1 MEEEK
6 KPKSP
11 SSSSSSWLV
20 CFTKFQCIPANCFSS
35 ISPPSPP
42 PESPEKGYH
51 ESKSA
56 ACQKQR
62 KPGGWKSMPFILGNE
77 TFERL
82 AAIGLGANFMVF
94 LLNVFN
100 MDQVLASNV
109 LNVWSGISNF
119 SPLIGA
125 FISDAYLGRFKT
137 IAYATFVSFAGMLTM
152 TLISWIPQLHPPP
165 CTNVQHHQCTG
176 PNKTQFGIL
185 VMALGFLSVG
195 TGGIRPC
202 SIPFGVDQF
211 DSSTQE
217 GRRDINSFFN
227 WYYTSFTVVLII
239 ALTLVVYVQNNVSWV
254 WGFGIPTTLML
265 CAIVLYFVG
274 MRLYVYVKPEGSA
287 LTGVVQVIV
296 ASCKKRKAKLPVD
309 VDVGALFY
317 DPPLMKGT
325 IVKKLPL
332 TNQLGFLNKAALIMD
347 GEILTD
353 GSKSNAWRLCSV
365 QSVEETKCLFKV
377 IPIWVSGILCFTAIA
392 QQSTFTV
399 SQALKMDRHL
409 GPNFQV
415 PVGSL
420 GVISMITIGIWLPF
434 YDRIL
439 VPYLRKATR
448 IEGGITQ
455 LQRMGIGIFFSIM
468 SMIVAG
474 LVERVRKAAALSHA
488 GPDGIAPITV
498 FWLAPQ
504 LMLLGFAE
512 AFNIIGQI
520 EFYNKEFP
528 ENMSS
533 LANSLFSC
541 TMAGASYLSAI
552 LVNVVHRTTGVH
564 GHPDWLTKDINKGK
578 VENLYFLIAGLGV
591 LNLVYFIWVARM
603 YRYKTNFRID
613 EDQDFGFDDVE
624 LSVVKK

>member
-1 MEEEK
+1 MEEQR
-6 KPKSP
+6 KPNP
-11 SSSSSSWLV
+11 SSWLV
-20 CFTKFQCIPANCFSS
+20 CCTKFQCFPANCFSS
-35 ISPPSPP
+35 NSPSSPPR
-42 PESPEKGYH
+42 ESPEKGND
-51 ESKSA
+51 ETKPA
-56 ACQKQR
+56 AQKHR
-62 KPGGWKSMPFILGNE
+62 KPGGWRSMPFILGNE

-94 LLNVFN
+94 LLNVFH

-109 LNVWSGISNF
+109 LNVWSGVSNF

-152 TLISWIPQLHPPP
+152 TLIAWIPRLHPPP
-165 CTNVQHHQCTG
+165 CDKVQAHQCIG
-176 PNKTQFGIL
+176 PNKTQFGVL
-185 VMALGFLSVG
+185 AMALAFLSIG

-202 SIPFGVDQF
+202 SLPFGVDQF

-227 WYYTSFTVVLII
+227 WYYTSFTVVLIV
-239 ALTLVVYVQNNVSWV
+239 ALTLVVYIQDNVSWV
-254 WGFGIPTTLML
+254 WGFGLPTTLML
-265 CAIVLYFVG
+265 CAIILYFVG
-274 MRLYVYVKPEGSA
+274 MTLYVYVKPEGSA
-287 LTGVVQVIV
+287 LSGVVQVIV
-296 ASCKKRKAKLPVD
+296 ASFKKRKAKLPADVENVD
-309 VDVGALFY
+309 GAFY

-332 TNQLGFLNKAALIMD
+332 TNQLRFFNKAALVME
-347 GEILTD
+347 GEILAD
-353 GSKSNAWRLCSV
+353 GSNSNPWRLCSI
-365 QSVEETKCLFKV
+365 QSIEETKCLFKV
-377 IPIWVSGILCFTAIA
+377 IPIWASGILCFTAIA
-392 QQSTFTV
+392 QQGTFTV

-409 GPNFQV
+409 GPNFQI
-415 PVGSL
+415 PAGSL
-420 GVISMITIGIWLPF
+420 SVISMITIGMWLPF
-434 YDRIL
+434 YDRVL

-468 SMIVAG
+468 SMIIAG
-474 LVERVRKAAALSHA
+474 LVERVRKTSALLHA

-504 LMLLGFAE
+504 LILMGFTE

-552 LVNVVHRTTGVH
+552 LVNVVHRTTGAH
-564 GHPDWLTKDINKGK
+564 GHPDWLTKDINKGR

-591 LNLVYFIWVARM
+591 LNLVYFTWVARK

-613 EDQDFGFDDVE
+613 DDDQDFGFDDVE
-624 LSVVKK
+624 FSVVKK

>member
-1 MEEEK
+1 MEKEN

-11 SSSSSSWLV
+11 
-20 CFTKFQCIPANCFSS
+20 
-35 ISPPSPP
+35 PS
-42 PESPEKGYH
+42 ESPEKGNV
-51 ESKSA
+51 ETKSA
-56 ACQKQR
+56 VAQKQR

-82 AAIGLGANFMVF
+82 ASTGLGANFMMF

-109 LNVWSGISNF
+109 LNVYSGISNF

-137 IAYATFVSFAGMLTM
+137 IAYATFASLAGMLTM
-152 TLISWIPQLHPPP
+152 TLISWIPQLHPKP
-165 CTNVQHHQCTG
+165 CTSVQPHQCAG
-176 PNKTQFGIL
+176 PNKTQFGVL
-185 VMALGFLSVG
+185 ALALGLLSVG

-202 SIPFGVDQF
+202 SLPFGVDQF
-211 DSSTQE
+211 DSSTQK

-239 ALTLVVYVQNNVSWV
+239 SLTLVVYIQDKVSWV

-265 CAIVLYFVG
+265 CATVLYFVG
-274 MRLYVYVKPEGSA
+274 MRYYVYVKPEGSA

-296 ASCKKRKAKLPVD
+296 ASYKKRKAKLPVD
-309 VDVGALFY
+309 VENVDVASLFY
-317 DPPLMKGT
+317 NPPLMRGT
-325 IVKKLPL
+325 IVNKLPL
-332 TNQLGFLNKAALIMD
+332 TNQLGFFNKAALIMD
-347 GEILTD
+347 GEILPD
-353 GSKSNAWRLCSV
+353 GSNSNFWRLCSV
-365 QSVEETKCLFKV
+365 QSVEEMKCLVKV
-377 IPIWVSGILCFTAIA
+377 IPIWISGIICFLAIV

-399 SQALKMDRHL
+399 SQALTMDRHL

-420 GVISMITIGIWLPF
+420 LIISMITIGMWLPF

-439 VPYLRKATR
+439 VPYLRKTTR
-448 IEGGITQ
+448 IEGGITP
-455 LQRMGIGIFFSIM
+455 LQRMGVGIFFSIM
-468 SMIVAG
+468 AMIIAG
-474 LVERVRKAAALSHA
+474 LVERLRKASVLSHA
-488 GPDGIAPITV
+488 APITI

-504 LMLLGFAE
+504 LMLLGFTE

-533 LANSLFSC
+533 LANSLFTC
-541 TMAGASYLSAI
+541 TMAGASYLSVI
-552 LVNVVHRTTGVH
+552 MVNVVHRITGLH
-564 GHPDWLTKDINKGK
+564 GRHGWVTNDINEGK
-578 VENLYFLIAGLGV
+578 IENLYFLIAGLGV
-591 LNLVYFIWVARM
+591 LNLVYFIWVSRM

-613 EDQDFGFDDVE
+613 DDQDFGLDDIE
-624 LSVVKK
+624 RRAVKK